1 MKSSYIHFVSLSRL
15 QNMQRRVSPRNRV
28 AVLVGCTCST
38 WTALFTPTKMVT
50 ATTSSKTYG
59 NTCTSIWEFHARLL
73 RSTYGKNS
81 FSLPGSSAHSVRLMP
96 SVPLLQPLLSL
107 LPIFCGNYCDRR
119 PLFDKYHQSF
129 RAFKAQ
135 GWIDDSKSGH
145 YWSYIRKDVDK
156 FLVADPDLDTFL
168 ESLPKHCPKYIFTN
182 AREEQAREALACLGV
197 ERHFEGIFGSE
208 HMGDHCKPEL
218 EAFEKVLKAIPLTLA
233 EGRDGREGNAAEET
247 RQDGWAGESIVLFED
262 SFKNLMAAKQLG
274 MKTVLICE

>member
-1 MKSSYIHFVSLSRL
+1 
-15 QNMQRRVSPRNRV
+15 
-28 AVLVGCTCST
+28 
-38 WTALFTPTKMVT
+38 
-50 ATTSSKTYG
+50 
-59 NTCTSIWEFHARLL
+59 
-73 RSTYGKNS
+73 
-81 FSLPGSSAHSVRLMP
+81 
-96 SVPLLQPLLSL
+96 
-107 LPIFCGNYCDRR
+107 
-119 PLFDKYHQSF
+119 LFDKYHQSF

-156 FLVADPDLDTFL
+156 FLVPDPDLDTFL

-208 HMGDHCKPEL
+208 HMGDHCKPEP
-218 EAFEKVLKAIPLTLA
+218 EAFEKVLKAIPLTLV

-247 RQDGWAGESIVLFED
+247 GQDGWAGESIVLFED